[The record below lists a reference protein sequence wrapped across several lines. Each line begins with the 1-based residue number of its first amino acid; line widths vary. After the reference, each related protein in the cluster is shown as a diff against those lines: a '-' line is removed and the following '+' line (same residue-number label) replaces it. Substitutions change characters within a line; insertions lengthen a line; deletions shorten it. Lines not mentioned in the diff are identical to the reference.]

1 MKRTRFF
8 FANERGN
15 VAVMLALS
23 LTVLLGVTAMVIDV
37 GRLYHEKRIL
47 QNAMDAA
54 ALSGAQGLLTSEVSA
69 ASIAK
74 ELASKNTFPVD
85 DGDLTITSQSIKVSK
100 QSIVPMT
107 FARVFGIQEASVK
120 ASAKAEVGLLKSAK
134 RVTPI
139 AIEHTAI
146 PNETELKCENTG
158 KHHGNCGYLD
168 INSNGASGL
177 AENIINGV
185 ELEVGTN
192 VQTEPGQKWGPVKNA
207 IETLI
212 SQDAGKTKCQA
223 AATADFSCA
232 RIVIIPLIDSWDG
245 VNGKSTVKVV
255 GLAAYWIDRL
265 DEPKRIVG
273 KFKKV
278 VTTGEI
284 GGSGPGNL
292 YGVKLVE

>member
-1 MKRTRFF
+1 MKRIRSLIR
-8 FANERGN
+8 NERGN
-15 VAVMLALS
+15 VMVMFALS
-23 LTVLLGVTAMVIDV
+23 MTVLLGATAMVIDV

-74 ELASKNTFPVD
+74 ELASKNAFPVD

-100 QSIVPMT
+100 QSTVPMT
-107 FARVFGIQEASVK
+107 FARVFGIQEASVS
-120 ASAKAEVGLLKSAK
+120 ASAKAEIGLLKSTK

-139 AIEHTAI
+139 AIEYTAI

-177 AENIINGV
+177 ADNIINGA
-185 ELEVGTN
+185 ELEVGTY
-192 VQTEPGQKWGPVKNA
+192 VQTEPGQKWGPVEKA
-207 IETLI
+207 IQTLI
-212 SQDAGKTKCQA
+212 GNDAGKSKCQS
-223 AATADFSCA
+223 AATADYSCS
-232 RIVIIPLIDSWDG
+232 RIIIIPLIDTWDG
-245 VNGKSTVKVV
+245 VNGKSSVKVV

-273 KFKKV
+273 KFKEV